1 MIEILP
7 WQQKQTRQIFEMSKQ
22 DRLPHAL
29 LFSGPDGIGLKEF
42 SLFFAAS
49 RLCLT
54 KGSNDP
60 CGHCQSCELFKGKSN
75 DRNKYWEQIIKNLFE
90 DKVKEF
96 KEFDKFIIK
105 NFI

>member
-7 WQQKQTRQIFEMSKQ
+7 WQQKQMRQIFEMSKQ

-42 SLFFAAS
+42 SLFFASS

-75 DRNKYWEQIIKNLFE
+75 PDIKSVSYTHLTLPT
-90 DKVKEF
+90 KRIV
-96 KEFDKFIIK
+96 
-105 NFI
+105 